1 MMHTKAPIALTI
13 AGLDPSGG
21 AGIIA
26 DVRTFVHFGVR
37 PAAAITSLTFQNSE
51 RVFGATHETAQS
63 LRAQILPVVEEGGIA
78 AVKIGML
85 PTAELVLEIARLL
98 TETDLPAPV
107 IDPVLQSSSGY
118 ALMERD
124 AVEALVTELMPLAR
138 LLTPNIPEAETLT
151 GLRITG
157 EADMREAAAMIR
169 VMGAQSVLLKG
180 GHLGKESEEEPRYAI
195 DVFDA
200 ESDVKVLTG
209 EWIES
214 SPVRGTGCML
224 SSAIAACLARGMSLE
239 ESVDAG
245 KEFVTGT
252 IRDAAS
258 LTQRAASDSE
268 KTAGL

>member
-1 MMHTKAPIALTI
+1 MTPTKEPIALTI

-51 RVFGATHETAQS
+51 RIFGATHETAES
-63 LRAQILPVVEEGGIA
+63 LRAQILPVVAEGGIA

-85 PTAELVLEIARLL
+85 PTAELVLEITRLL
-98 TETDLPAPV
+98 AETDLPAPV

-118 ALMERD
+118 ALMEKE
-124 AVEALVTELMPLAR
+124 AVDALVTELMPLAR

-151 GLRITG
+151 GLRIAG

-169 VMGAQSVLLKG
+169 AMGAQAVLLKG
-180 GHLGKESEEEPRYAI
+180 GHLNSESEEAPGFAI
-195 DVFDA
+195 DVLDA
-200 ESDVKVLTG
+200 EGDVKVFSG

-214 SPVRGTGCML
+214 SPVHGTGCVL

-239 ESVDAG
+239 ESVAAG
-245 KEFVTGT
+245 KDFVTET
-252 IRDAAS
+252 IRDAAM
-258 LTQRAASDSE
+258 TQGAATDS
-268 KTAGL
+268 ARR

>member
-1 MMHTKAPIALTI
+1 MTHTKQPIALTI
-13 AGLDPSGG
+13 AGFDPSGG

-26 DVRTFVHFGVR
+26 DVRTFVHFGVG

-51 RVFGATHETAQS
+51 RVFGATHETAES

-85 PTAELVLEIARLL
+85 PTADLVFEIVRLL
-98 TETDLPAPV
+98 AETDLPAPV

-118 ALMERD
+118 ALMEKE
-124 AVEALVTELMPLAR
+124 AVDALVTELMPLAH

-151 GLRITG
+151 GLRIAG
-157 EADMREAAAMIR
+157 EDDMREAAAMIR
-169 VMGAQSVLLKG
+169 AMGAPAVLLKG

-200 ESDVKVLTG
+200 EGDVKIFSG

-239 ESVDAG
+239 ESVGAG
-245 KEFVTGT
+245 RDFVTET
-252 IRDAAS
+252 IRNAA
-258 LTQRAASDSE
+258 TQRAATDSE
-268 KTAGL
+268 SAAGR

>member
-1 MMHTKAPIALTI
+1 MIQATRPIVLTI

-51 RVFGATHETAQS
+51 RVFGATHESADS
-63 LRAQILPVVEEGGIA
+63 LRAQILPIVEEGPIA

-85 PTAELVLEIARLL
+85 PTADLVLEIARLL

-107 IDPVLQSSSGY
+107 VDPVLQSTSGY
-118 ALMERD
+118 ALMEKE

-151 GLRITG
+151 GLEIAD
-157 EADMREAAAMIR
+157 EADMREASAMIR
-169 VMGAQSVLLKG
+169 AMGAQAVLIKG
-180 GHLGKESEEEPRYAI
+180 GHLNNGPERYAI
-195 DVFDA
+195 DLLDF
-200 ESDVKVLTG
+200 EEDVKVLSS

-214 SPVRGTGCML
+214 PPVRGTGCIL
-224 SSAIAACLARGMSLE
+224 SAAVAACLARGMNLE
-239 ESVDAG
+239 ESVVAG
-245 KEFVTGT
+245 KEFVAET
-252 IRDAAS
+252 IRDAAG
-258 LTQRAASDSE
+258 LAQRVAGDSE
-268 KTAGL
+268 NTAER

>member
-1 MMHTKAPIALTI
+1 MMETNGLVALTI

-26 DVRTFVHFGVR
+26 DVKTFVHFGVR

-51 RVFGATHETAQS
+51 RIFGATHETGQS

-85 PTAELVLEIARLL
+85 PTADLVLEIARLL

-107 IDPVLQSSSGY
+107 IDPVLQSSSGF
-118 ALMERD
+118 ALMEKE
-124 AVEALVTELMPLAR
+124 AVEALVTELMPLVR

-151 GLRITG
+151 GLRIAG

-169 VMGAQSVLLKG
+169 AMGAQAVLIKG
-180 GHLGKESEEEPRYAI
+180 GHLGDGSEEDPRFAI
-195 DVFDA
+195 DLFDSDGEVTVFTED
-200 ESDVKVLTG
+200 
-209 EWIES
+209 WIES

-224 SSAIAACLARGMSLE
+224 SSAIAACLARGMSLK
-239 ESVDAG
+239 ESVGAG
-245 KEFVTGT
+245 KEFVTET
-252 IRDAAS
+252 IRQAAR
-258 LTQRAASDSE
+258 LTSTSRYR
-268 KTAGL
+268 L

>member
-1 MMHTKAPIALTI
+1 MTQTKEPMALTI

-51 RVFGATHETAQS
+51 RVFGATHETAES
-63 LRAQILPVVEEGGIA
+63 LRAQILPVVEEGTIA

-98 TETDLPAPV
+98 AETDLPAPV

-118 ALMERD
+118 ALMEKG
-124 AVEALVTELMPLAR
+124 AVDALVTELLPLAR

-151 GLRITG
+151 GLRITS

-169 VMGAQSVLLKG
+169 AIGAQAVLLKG
-180 GHLGKESEEEPRYAI
+180 GHLDNESEEEPRYAI

-200 ESDVKVLTG
+200 EDDVKIFSG

-214 SPVRGTGCML
+214 PPVRGTGCML

-239 ESVDAG
+239 ESVGAG
-245 KEFVTGT
+245 KEFVTET
-252 IRDAAS
+252 IRGAA
-258 LTQRAASDSE
+258 TM
-268 KTAGL
+268 T

>member
-1 MMHTKAPIALTI
+1 MMQNIQPIALTI

-51 RVFGATHETAQS
+51 RVFGATHETGAS
-63 LRAQILPVVEEGGIA
+63 LRAQILPVVGEGRIA

-85 PTAELVLEIARLL
+85 PTADLVLEIVRLL

-107 IDPVLQSSSGY
+107 VDPVLQSTSGY
-118 ALMERD
+118 ALMEKE
-124 AVEALVTELMPLAR
+124 AVAALVTELMPLAR

-151 GLRITG
+151 GLEIAD

-169 VMGAQSVLLKG
+169 AMGAQAVLIKG
-180 GHLGKESEEEPRYAI
+180 GHLNNESERYAV
-195 DVFDA
+195 DLLDFED
-200 ESDVKVLTG
+200 DVKVLSG

-214 SPVRGTGCML
+214 PPVRGTGCIL
-224 SSAIAACLARGMSLE
+224 SSAVAACLARGMNLE
-239 ESVDAG
+239 ESVVAG
-245 KEFVTGT
+245 KEFVAET
-252 IRDAAS
+252 IRDAAG
-258 LTQRAASDSE
+258 LAQRVAGDSGNTVE
-268 KTAGL
+268 R